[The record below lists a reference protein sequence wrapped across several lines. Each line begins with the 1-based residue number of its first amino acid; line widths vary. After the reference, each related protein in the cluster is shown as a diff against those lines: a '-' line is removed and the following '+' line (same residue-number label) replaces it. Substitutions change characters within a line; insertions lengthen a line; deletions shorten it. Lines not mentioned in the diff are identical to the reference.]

1 MTQVEALREM
11 FLMASSD
18 VFRVVRE
25 ILGPARLAGVAVLL
39 RSYLKIVVSIGIVN
53 RKLAVMLCVYGIK
66 IRVRDRSMR
75 DRRLLRDCYKLINE
89 S

>member
-25 ILGPARLAGVAVLL
+25 ILGPARLAGVTV
-39 RSYLKIVVSIGIVN
+39 
-53 RKLAVMLCVYGIK
+53 
-66 IRVRDRSMR
+66 
-75 DRRLLRDCYKLINE
+75 
-89 S
+89 